1 MEHFLDTGPSAQYAD
16 CVWKGMVNGMDRRMK
31 IAIAGTAI
39 ALLLIIIIVVGSLA
53 KALTPSREVMQ
64 LSDYYKVSDTE
75 VLIILQNEIYQQNG
89 RLINDKVYIDIDT
102 VKTYFNHRFY
112 WDNNENIL
120 TYTTP
125 DEIIRAKSGSKKYSV
140 IKNIISTDTDTDYPV
155 VEVFADKV
163 YISLDF
169 VKQYSDLNYAFYT
182 EPNRVVIEYIWGDY
196 LYTEVSKQTQLR
208 TEPDIKSPILRIL
221 PVGTSLMLVDT
232 EEAPKKGFIKVMT
245 EDGIKG
251 YVRQKHTKESV
262 YKTVSSSYQAP
273 VYSSQKRSKKINMAF
288 HQIFNT
294 DAADKLE
301 SLIAETKQLN
311 VISPT
316 FFAVSDNEGNIKSI
330 ATEEYVTKAKNLGLE
345 VWALVNDF
353 DQNVNMYELLSHT
366 SSREALINN
375 LIDCALTY
383 KLNGLNIDFEYITSD
398 AGPHYIQF
406 LRELSVKCR
415 NNGIVLSVDNYVP
428 APYRKYYDLEE
439 QGIIVDYIVLMA
451 YDEYYAGSEVAGP
464 VASIGFVKDAI
475 NNSLKM
481 VPKDKLIV
489 GIPFYTRLWKETA
502 EGEVSSEALAMTPAW
517 KLVNDN
523 ALSPEWNDT
532 LGCYY
537 VEYSKENA
545 TYKMWLEDEKSIE
558 EKMKLIYEAD
568 VAGVAAWK
576 LGLEKSSI
584 WNIIERYLKK

>member
-1 MEHFLDTGPSAQYAD
+1 ME
-16 CVWKGMVNGMDRRMK
+16 KRMK
-31 IAIAGTAI
+31 IAIVGTAV
-39 ALLLIIIIVVGSLA
+39 ALLLIIIIVISSLA
-53 KALTPSREVMQ
+53 KTLTPSREVMQ
-64 LSDYYKVSDTE
+64 LMDYYKVSDDE
-75 VLIILQNEIYQQNG
+75 VLIILQNEVYQQSG
-89 RLINDKVYIDIDT
+89 RLINDKVYIDLDT
-102 VKTYFNHRFY
+102 VQTYFNHRFY
-112 WDNNENIL
+112 WDNNENTL

-125 DEIIRAKSGSKKYSV
+125 DEIIRTKSGSKKYSV

-169 VKQYSDLNYAFYT
+169 VRQYSDLDYAFYT
-182 EPNRVVIEYIWGDY
+182 EPNRVVIKYIWGDY
-196 LYTEVSKQTQLR
+196 LYTEVSKETQLR
-208 TEPDIKSPILRIL
+208 TEPSIKSPILRIL

-232 EEAPKKGFIKVMT
+232 EEAPQKGFIKVMT

-262 YKTVSSSYQAP
+262 YRTISSSYQAP
-273 VYSSQKRSKKINMAF
+273 VYTSQKRSKEINMAF

-316 FFAVSDNEGNIKSI
+316 FFAISDNEGNIKSI
-330 ATEEYVTKAKNLGLE
+330 ATEEYVTKAKSLGLE

-366 SSREALINN
+366 SSRENLINN
-375 LIDCALTY
+375 LIENALTY

-398 AGPHYIQF
+398 TGPHYIQF

-451 YDEYYAGSEVAGP
+451 YDEHYAGSEVAGP
-464 VASIGFVKDAI
+464 VASIGFVKDGI
-475 NNSLKM
+475 NNMLEM

-502 EGEVSSEALAMTPAW
+502 DGEVSSEALAMTSAW
-517 KLVNDN
+517 KLVSDN
-523 ALSPEWNDT
+523 GLAAEWNDS

-537 VEYSKENA
+537 VEYSKDNA
-545 TYKMWLEDEKSIE
+545 TYKMWPEDEKSIE

-568 VAGVAAWK
+568 AAGVASWK
-576 LGLEKSSI
+576 LGLEKNSV

>member
-1 MEHFLDTGPSAQYAD
+1 
-16 CVWKGMVNGMDRRMK
+16 MK
-31 IAIAGTAI
+31 MAVIGTAVAVVFILIIAIT
-39 ALLLIIIIVVGSLA
+39 SFT

-64 LSDYYKVSDTE
+64 LTDYYHVADQE
-75 VLIILQNEIYQQNG
+75 VLLIMQNELYEKKG
-89 RLINDKVYIDIDT
+89 RLINDKVYIDYDT
-102 VKTYFNHRFY
+102 VTTFFNHRFY
-112 WDNNENIL
+112 WDDNENIL

-140 IKNIISTDTDTDYPV
+140 IKNMISTDTDVDNPI
-155 VEVFADKV
+155 VEVYADQV

-169 VKQYSDLNYAFYT
+169 VKKYSDFNYAFYS
-182 EPNRVVIEYIWGDY
+182 EPNRAVIEYIWGDY
-196 LYTEVSKQTQLR
+196 LYTEVSKITQLR
-208 TEPDIKSPILRIL
+208 CEPDIKSPVLRTL

-232 EEAPKKGFIKVMT
+232 EEAPRKGFIKVMT

-251 YVRQKHTKESV
+251 YVKEKHTKESS
-262 YKTVSSSYQAP
+262 YKSIKSSYQAP
-273 VYSSQKRSKKINMAF
+273 EYTSQKRSKKINMAF

-301 SLIAETKQLN
+301 GLLAETKNIN

-316 FFAVSDNEGNIKSI
+316 FFAVSDNDGNIKSI
-330 ATEEYVTKAKNLGLE
+330 ATQEYVSKAKSMGLE

-353 DQNVNMYELLSHT
+353 DENVSMYQLLSHT

-375 LIDCALTY
+375 LITNALTY
-383 KLNGLNIDFEYITSD
+383 QLNGLNIDFEYITSE

-428 APYRKYYDLEE
+428 APYREYYDLKE
-439 QGIIVDYIVLMA
+439 QGIVVDYVVIMA

-464 VASIGFVKDAI
+464 VASIGFVNEAI
-475 NNSLKM
+475 NNSLKK
-481 VPKDKLIV
+481 VPNDKIIIA
-489 GIPFYTRLWKETA
+489 IPFYTRLWKETP
-502 EGEVSSEALAMTPAW
+502 EGEISSEAMAMTPAQRLITDYSLDAIW
-517 KLVNDN
+517 DD
-523 ALSPEWNDT
+523 AA
-532 LGCYY
+532 GCYY
-537 VEYSKENA
+537 VEYNKDNA
-545 TYKMWLEDEKSIE
+545 TYKMWLEEDKSIE
-558 EKMKLIYEAD
+558 EKMKLIYNAD

-576 LGLEKSSI
+576 LGLEKSSV

>member
-1 MEHFLDTGPSAQYAD
+1 MERKTKLA
-16 CVWKGMVNGMDRRMK
+16 V
-31 IAIAGTAI
+31 IGTAV
-39 ALLLIIIIVVGSLA
+39 AVLLIAVIAVAYVS
-53 KALTPSREVMQ
+53 KAMSPSREVMK
-64 LSDYYKVSDTE
+64 LTDYYPINDAE
-75 VLIILQNEIYQQNG
+75 VLIILQDEIYDKTG
-89 RLINDKVYIDIDT
+89 RLINDKVYIDYDT
-102 VKTYFNHRFY
+102 VTAYFNHRFY

-125 DEIIRAKSGSKKYSV
+125 DEIIRAKAGNKSYSV
-140 IKNIISTDTDTDYPV
+140 IKNIISTDTDTDYPI

-169 VKQYSDLNYAFYT
+169 VQKYSDLNYAFYT

-196 LYTEVSKQTQLR
+196 LYTEVGKETQLR

-221 PVGTSLMLVDT
+221 PVGTGLMLVDT
-232 EEAPKKGFIKVMT
+232 EDAPQKGFIKVMT

-251 YVRQKHTKESV
+251 YVKQKHTKGSA
-262 YKTVSSSYQAP
+262 YKTVTSSYQAP
-273 VYSSQKRSKKINMAF
+273 EYTSQKRSKKINLAF
-288 HQIFNT
+288 HQIFNA

-330 ATEEYVTKAKNLGLE
+330 ATEEYVAKAKSLGLE

-353 DQNVNMYELLSHT
+353 DENVNMYEILSHT
-366 SSREALINN
+366 SSRETLINN
-375 LIDCALTY
+375 LIENALTY

-398 AGPHYIQF
+398 TGPHYIQF

-428 APYRKYYDLEE
+428 APYRKYYDLKE
-439 QGIIVDYIVLMA
+439 QGIIVDYVVIMA
-451 YDEYYAGSEVAGP
+451 YDEYHAGSDVAGP

-475 NNSLKM
+475 NNCIEM
-481 VPKDKLIV
+481 VPKEKIIV

-502 EGEVSSEALAMTPAW
+502 EGDVSSEALAMTPAL
-517 KLVNDN
+517 KLITDN
-523 ALSPEWNDT
+523 ALSAEWDDA
-532 LGCYY
+532 LGYNY
-537 VEYSKENA
+537 VEYNKDNV

-568 VAGVAAWK
+568 VAGVASWK

>member
-1 MEHFLDTGPSAQYAD
+1 
-16 CVWKGMVNGMDRRMK
+16 MK
-31 IAIAGTAI
+31 IAIVGTAV
-39 ALLLIIIIVVGSLA
+39 ALLIIIIIVISSLA

-89 RLINDKVYIDIDT
+89 RLINDKVYIDLDT

-112 WDNNENIL
+112 WDNNENTL

-196 LYTEVSKQTQLR
+196 LYTEVSKETQLR

-221 PVGTSLMLVDT
+221 PVGTSLMLVNT

-311 VISPT
+311 VVSPT

-330 ATEEYVTKAKNLGLE
+330 ATEDYVTKAKSLGLE

-366 SSREALINN
+366 SSRETLINN
-375 LIDCALTY
+375 LIESALTY

-398 AGPHYIQF
+398 SGPHYIQF

-415 NNGIVLSVDNYVP
+415 NNGIVLSVDNYIP
-428 APYRKYYDLEE
+428 APYRKYYDMEE

-451 YDEYYAGSEVAGP
+451 YDEYYAGSEVTGP

-475 NNSLKM
+475 NNSLEM

-517 KLVNDN
+517 KLVSDN
-523 ALSPEWNDT
+523 ALSAEWNDT

-537 VEYSKENA
+537 VEYSKDNA

-576 LGLEKSSI
+576 LGLERSSV

>member
-1 MEHFLDTGPSAQYAD
+1 
-16 CVWKGMVNGMDRRMK
+16 MDRRMK
-31 IAIAGTAI
+31 IAIVGTAV
-39 ALLLIIIIVVGSLA
+39 ALLIIIIIVISSLA

-89 RLINDKVYIDIDT
+89 RLINDKVYIDLDT

-112 WDNNENIL
+112 WDNNENTL

-196 LYTEVSKQTQLR
+196 LYTEVSKETQLR

-221 PVGTSLMLVDT
+221 PVGTSLMLVNT

-311 VISPT
+311 VVSPT

-330 ATEEYVTKAKNLGLE
+330 ATEDYVTKAKSLGLE

-366 SSREALINN
+366 SSRETLINN
-375 LIDCALTY
+375 LIESALTY

-398 AGPHYIQF
+398 SGPHYIQF

-415 NNGIVLSVDNYVP
+415 NNGIVLSVDNYIP
-428 APYRKYYDLEE
+428 APYRKYYDMEE

-475 NNSLKM
+475 NNSLEM

-517 KLVNDN
+517 KLVSDN
-523 ALSPEWNDT
+523 ALSAEWNDT

-537 VEYSKENA
+537 VEYSKDNA

-576 LGLEKSSI
+576 LGLERSSV

>member
-1 MEHFLDTGPSAQYAD
+1 
-16 CVWKGMVNGMDRRMK
+16 MDRRMK
-31 IAIAGTAI
+31 IAIVGTAV
-39 ALLLIIIIVVGSLA
+39 ALLIIIIIVISSLA

-89 RLINDKVYIDIDT
+89 RLINDKVYIDLDT

-112 WDNNENIL
+112 WDNNENTL

-196 LYTEVSKQTQLR
+196 LYTEVSKETQLR

-221 PVGTSLMLVDT
+221 PVGTSLMLVNT

-311 VISPT
+311 VVSPT

-330 ATEEYVTKAKNLGLE
+330 ATEDYVTKAKSLGLE

-366 SSREALINN
+366 SSRETLINN
-375 LIDCALTY
+375 LIESALTY

-398 AGPHYIQF
+398 SGPHYIQF

-415 NNGIVLSVDNYVP
+415 NNGIVLSVDNYIP
-428 APYRKYYDLEE
+428 APYRKYYDMEE

-451 YDEYYAGSEVAGP
+451 YDEYYAGSEVTGP

-475 NNSLKM
+475 NNSLEM

-502 EGEVSSEALAMTPAW
+502 EGEVSS
-517 KLVNDN
+517 
-523 ALSPEWNDT
+523 
-532 LGCYY
+532 
-537 VEYSKENA
+537 
-545 TYKMWLEDEKSIE
+545 
-558 EKMKLIYEAD
+558 
-568 VAGVAAWK
+568 
-576 LGLEKSSI
+576 
-584 WNIIERYLKK
+584 

>member
-1 MEHFLDTGPSAQYAD
+1 
-16 CVWKGMVNGMDRRMK
+16 MK
-31 IAIAGTAI
+31 IAIVGTAV
-39 ALLLIIIIVVGSLA
+39 ALLLIIIIVISSLA
-53 KALTPSREVMQ
+53 KVLTPSREVMQ

-89 RLINDKVYIDIDT
+89 RLINDKVYIDLDT

-112 WDNNENIL
+112 WDNNENTL

-155 VEVFADKV
+155 AEVFADKV

-196 LYTEVSKQTQLR
+196 LYTEVSKETQLR

-221 PVGTSLMLVDT
+221 PVGTGLMLVDT
-232 EEAPKKGFIKVMT
+232 EEAPQKGFIKVMT

-251 YVRQKHTKESV
+251 YVKQKHTKESV
-262 YKTVSSSYQAP
+262 YKTVSSTYQAP
-273 VYSSQKRSKKINMAF
+273 VYSSQKRSKKINLAF

-330 ATEEYVTKAKNLGLE
+330 ATEEYVTKAKSLGLE

-366 SSREALINN
+366 SSRETLINN
-375 LIDCALTY
+375 LIESALTY

-398 AGPHYIQF
+398 SGPHYIQF

-415 NNGIVLSVDNYVP
+415 NNGIVLSVDNYIP

-451 YDEYYAGSEVAGP
+451 YDEHYAGSEVAGP
-464 VASIGFVKDAI
+464 VASIGFVRDAI
-475 NNSLKM
+475 NNSLEL

-489 GIPFYTRLWKETA
+489 GVPFYTRLWKETA

-517 KLVNDN
+517 KLVSDN
-523 ALSPEWNDT
+523 SLTAEWNDT

-537 VEYSKENA
+537 VEYSKDNA

-568 VAGVAAWK
+568 AAGVAAWK
-576 LGLEKSSI
+576 LGLEKSSV

>member
-1 MEHFLDTGPSAQYAD
+1 MER
-16 CVWKGMVNGMDRRMK
+16 KMK
-31 IAIAGTAI
+31 MAVIGTAVAVVFILIIAIT
-39 ALLLIIIIVVGSLA
+39 SFT

-64 LSDYYKVSDTE
+64 LTDYYHVADQE
-75 VLIILQNEIYQQNG
+75 VLLIMQNELYEKKG
-89 RLINDKVYIDIDT
+89 RLINDKVYIDYDT
-102 VKTYFNHRFY
+102 VTTFFNHRFY
-112 WDNNENIL
+112 WDDNENIL

-140 IKNIISTDTDTDYPV
+140 IKNMISTDTDVDNPI
-155 VEVFADKV
+155 VEVYADQV

-169 VKQYSDLNYAFYT
+169 VKQYSDFNYAFYS
-182 EPNRVVIEYIWGDY
+182 EPNRAVIEYIWGDY
-196 LYTEVSKQTQLR
+196 LYTEVSKITQLR
-208 TEPDIKSPILRIL
+208 CEPDIKSPVLRTL

-232 EEAPKKGFIKVMT
+232 EEAPRKGFIKVMT

-251 YVRQKHTKESV
+251 YVKEKHTKESS
-262 YKTVSSSYQAP
+262 YKSIKSSYQAP
-273 VYSSQKRSKKINMAF
+273 EYTSQKRSKKINMAF

-301 SLIAETKQLN
+301 GLLAETKNIN

-330 ATEEYVTKAKNLGLE
+330 ATQEYVSKAKSMGLE

-353 DQNVNMYELLSHT
+353 DENVSMYQLLSHT

-375 LIDCALTY
+375 LITNALTY
-383 KLNGLNIDFEYITSD
+383 QLNGLNIDFEYITSE

-415 NNGIVLSVDNYVP
+415 NNVIVLSVDNYVP
-428 APYRKYYDLEE
+428 APYREYYDLKE
-439 QGIIVDYIVLMA
+439 QGIVVDYVVIMA

-464 VASIGFVKDAI
+464 VASIGFVNEAI
-475 NNSLKM
+475 NNSLKK
-481 VPKDKLIV
+481 VPNDKIIIA
-489 GIPFYTRLWKETA
+489 IPFYTRLWKETP
-502 EGEVSSEALAMTPAW
+502 EGEISSEAMAMTPAQ
-517 KLVNDN
+517 KLITDYSLDAIWDDAV
-523 ALSPEWNDT
+523 
-532 LGCYY
+532 GCYY
-537 VEYSKENA
+537 VEYNKDNA
-545 TYKMWLEDEKSIE
+545 TYKMWLEEDKSIE
-558 EKMKLIYEAD
+558 EKMKLIYNAD

-576 LGLEKSSI
+576 LGLEKSSV

>member
-1 MEHFLDTGPSAQYAD
+1 ME
-16 CVWKGMVNGMDRRMK
+16 KRMK
-31 IAIAGTAI
+31 IAIVGTAV
-39 ALLLIIIIVVGSLA
+39 ALLLIIIIVISSLA
-53 KALTPSREVMQ
+53 KTLTPSREVMQ
-64 LSDYYKVSDTE
+64 LMDYYKVSDDE
-75 VLIILQNEIYQQNG
+75 VLIILQNEVYQQSG
-89 RLINDKVYIDIDT
+89 RLINDKVYIDLDT
-102 VKTYFNHRFY
+102 VQTYFNHRFY
-112 WDNNENIL
+112 WDNNENTL

-125 DEIIRAKSGSKKYSV
+125 DEIIRTKSGSKKYSV

-169 VKQYSDLNYAFYT
+169 VRQYSDLDYAFYT
-182 EPNRVVIEYIWGDY
+182 EPNRVVIKYIWGDY
-196 LYTEVSKQTQLR
+196 LYTEVSKETQLR
-208 TEPDIKSPILRIL
+208 TEPSIKSPILRIL

-232 EEAPKKGFIKVMT
+232 EEAPQKGFIKVMT

-262 YKTVSSSYQAP
+262 YRTISSSYQAP
-273 VYSSQKRSKKINMAF
+273 VYTSQKRSKEINMAF

-316 FFAVSDNEGNIKSI
+316 FFAISDNEGNIKSI
-330 ATEEYVTKAKNLGLE
+330 ATEEYVTKAKSLGLE

-366 SSREALINN
+366 SSRENLINN
-375 LIDCALTY
+375 LIENALTY

-398 AGPHYIQF
+398 TGPHYIQF

-428 APYRKYYDLEE
+428 APYRQYYDLEE

-451 YDEYYAGSEVAGP
+451 YDEHYAGSEVAGP
-464 VASIGFVKDAI
+464 VASIGFVKDGI
-475 NNSLKM
+475 NNMLEM

-502 EGEVSSEALAMTPAW
+502 DGEVSSEALAMTSAW
-517 KLVNDN
+517 KLVSDN
-523 ALSPEWNDT
+523 GLAAEWNDS

-537 VEYSKENA
+537 VEYSKDNA
-545 TYKMWLEDEKSIE
+545 TYKMWPEDEKSIE

-568 VAGVAAWK
+568 AAGVASWK
-576 LGLEKSSI
+576 LGLEKNSV

>member
-1 MEHFLDTGPSAQYAD
+1 
-16 CVWKGMVNGMDRRMK
+16 MDRRMK
-31 IAIAGTAI
+31 IAIVGTAV
-39 ALLLIIIIVVGSLA
+39 ALLIIIIIVISSLA

-89 RLINDKVYIDIDT
+89 RLINDKVYIDLDT

-112 WDNNENIL
+112 WDNNENTL

-196 LYTEVSKQTQLR
+196 LYTEVSKETQLR

-221 PVGTSLMLVDT
+221 PVGTSLMLVNT

-311 VISPT
+311 VVSPT

-330 ATEEYVTKAKNLGLE
+330 ATEDYVTKAKSLGLE

-366 SSREALINN
+366 SSRETLINN
-375 LIDCALTY
+375 LIESALTY

-398 AGPHYIQF
+398 SGPHYIQF

-415 NNGIVLSVDNYVP
+415 NNGIVLSVDNYIP
-428 APYRKYYDLEE
+428 APYRKYYDMEE

-451 YDEYYAGSEVAGP
+451 YDEYYAGSEVTGP

-475 NNSLKM
+475 NNSLEM

-517 KLVNDN
+517 KLVSDN
-523 ALSPEWNDT
+523 ALSAEWNDT

-537 VEYSKENA
+537 VEYSKDNA

-576 LGLEKSSI
+576 LGLERSSV

>member
-1 MEHFLDTGPSAQYAD
+1 
-16 CVWKGMVNGMDRRMK
+16 MDRRMK
-31 IAIAGTAI
+31 IAIVGTAV
-39 ALLLIIIIVVGSLA
+39 ALLIIIIIVISSLA

-89 RLINDKVYIDIDT
+89 RLINDKVYIDLDT

-112 WDNNENIL
+112 WDNNENTL

-196 LYTEVSKQTQLR
+196 LYTEVSKETQLR

-221 PVGTSLMLVDT
+221 PVGTSLMLVNT

-311 VISPT
+311 VVSPT

-330 ATEEYVTKAKNLGLE
+330 ATEDYVTKAKSLGLE

-366 SSREALINN
+366 SSRETLINN
-375 LIDCALTY
+375 LIESALTY
-383 KLNGLNIDFEYITSD
+383 KLNGLNIDFEYITIDS
-398 AGPHYIQF
+398 GPHYIQF

-415 NNGIVLSVDNYVP
+415 NNGIVLSVDNYIP
-428 APYRKYYDLEE
+428 APYRKYYDMEE

-475 NNSLKM
+475 NNSLEM

-517 KLVNDN
+517 KLVSDN
-523 ALSPEWNDT
+523 ALSAEWNDT

-537 VEYSKENA
+537 VEYSKDNA

-576 LGLEKSSI
+576 LGLERSSV

>member
-1 MEHFLDTGPSAQYAD
+1 
-16 CVWKGMVNGMDRRMK
+16 MK
-31 IAIAGTAI
+31 IAIVGTAV
-39 ALLLIIIIVVGSLA
+39 ALLIIIIIVISSLA

-89 RLINDKVYIDIDT
+89 RLINDKVYIDLDT

-112 WDNNENIL
+112 WDNNENTL

-196 LYTEVSKQTQLR
+196 LYTEVSKETQLR

-221 PVGTSLMLVDT
+221 PVGTSLMLVNT

-311 VISPT
+311 VVSPT

-330 ATEEYVTKAKNLGLE
+330 ATEDYVTKAKSLGLE

-366 SSREALINN
+366 SSRETLINN
-375 LIDCALTY
+375 LIESALTY

-398 AGPHYIQF
+398 SGPHYIQF

-415 NNGIVLSVDNYVP
+415 NNGIVLSVDNYIP
-428 APYRKYYDLEE
+428 APYRKYYDMEE

-475 NNSLKM
+475 NNSLEM

-517 KLVNDN
+517 KLVSDN
-523 ALSPEWNDT
+523 ALSAEWNDT

-537 VEYSKENA
+537 VEYSKDNA

-576 LGLEKSSI
+576 LGLERSSV

>member
-1 MEHFLDTGPSAQYAD
+1 
-16 CVWKGMVNGMDRRMK
+16 MK
-31 IAIAGTAI
+31 MAVIGTAVAVVFILIIAIT
-39 ALLLIIIIVVGSLA
+39 SFT

-64 LSDYYKVSDTE
+64 LTDYYHVADQE
-75 VLIILQNEIYQQNG
+75 VLLIMQNELYEKKG
-89 RLINDKVYIDIDT
+89 RLINDKVYIDYDT
-102 VKTYFNHRFY
+102 VTTFFNHRFY
-112 WDNNENIL
+112 WDDNENIL

-140 IKNIISTDTDTDYPV
+140 IKNMISTDTDVDNPI
-155 VEVFADKV
+155 VEVYADQV

-169 VKQYSDLNYAFYT
+169 VKQYSDFNYAFYS
-182 EPNRVVIEYIWGDY
+182 EPNRAVIEYIWGDY
-196 LYTEVSKQTQLR
+196 LYTEVSKITQLR
-208 TEPDIKSPILRIL
+208 CEPDIKSPVLRTL

-232 EEAPKKGFIKVMT
+232 EEAPRKGFIKVMT

-251 YVRQKHTKESV
+251 YVKEKHTKESS
-262 YKTVSSSYQAP
+262 YKSIKSSYQAP
-273 VYSSQKRSKKINMAF
+273 EYTSQKRSKKINMAF

-301 SLIAETKQLN
+301 GLLAETKNIN

-330 ATEEYVTKAKNLGLE
+330 ATQEYVSKAKSMGLE

-353 DQNVNMYELLSHT
+353 DENVSMYQLLSHT

-375 LIDCALTY
+375 LISNALTY
-383 KLNGLNIDFEYITSD
+383 QLNGLNIDFEYITSE

-428 APYRKYYDLEE
+428 APYREYYDLKE
-439 QGIIVDYIVLMA
+439 QGIVVDYVVIMA

-464 VASIGFVKDAI
+464 VASIGFVNEAI
-475 NNSLKM
+475 NNSLKK
-481 VPKDKLIV
+481 VPNDKIIIA
-489 GIPFYTRLWKETA
+489 IPFYTRLWKETP
-502 EGEVSSEALAMTPAW
+502 EGEISSEAMAMTPAQ
-517 KLVNDN
+517 KLITDYSLDAIWDDAV
-523 ALSPEWNDT
+523 
-532 LGCYY
+532 GCYY
-537 VEYSKENA
+537 VEYNKDNA
-545 TYKMWLEDEKSIE
+545 TYKMWLEEDKSIE
-558 EKMKLIYEAD
+558 EKMKLIYNAD

-576 LGLEKSSI
+576 LGLEKSSV